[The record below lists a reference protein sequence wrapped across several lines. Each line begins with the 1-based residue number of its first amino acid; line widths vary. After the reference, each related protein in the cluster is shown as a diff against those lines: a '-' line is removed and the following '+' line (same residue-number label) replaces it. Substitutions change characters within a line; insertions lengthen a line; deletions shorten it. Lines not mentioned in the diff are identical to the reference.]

1 MLTSTSTAP
10 VRRRL
15 LVPRDTLDDL
25 LRGLGDLDAHTACLL
40 CDGDT
45 FTVLRR
51 SGVRASVCRTC
62 GTSFEDDGS
71 TVAIDTR
78 DGEGTGTALRVA

>member
-1 MLTSTSTAP
+1 MLTSTAP
-10 VRRRL
+10 ARGRVV
-15 LVPRDTLDDL
+15 VPRDTLDDL
-25 LRGLGDLDAHTACLL
+25 LRGLGDLGDHTACLL

-78 DGEGTGTALRVA
+78 DGAGSGTALRVA